1 MAVWDGFQ
9 KKFQILEKK
18 TFFFIFT
25 FNFLMIL
32 TILKSICQSSEVNDF
47 KEHRTIL
54 RRSFSIIRVTITI
67 LKSIRDDKM
76 GPKGYQGKEGVV

>member
-1 MAVWDGFQ
+1 MAVWGWFSEKISNFR
-9 KKFQILEKK
+9 KKN
-18 TFFFIFT
+18 FFFFFT